1 MAIDSECY
9 CPDGE
14 PKDSVD
20 QDSGVIHPGQGELQ
34 PYSGSESDADVR
46 VE

>member
-20 QDSGVIHPGQGELQ
+20 QDTAIQNTLKI
-34 PYSGSESDADVR
+34 SEGIWIERA
-46 VE
+46 